1 MQISINRARRKYGLD
16 QAKITRLISQYGIK
30 KEQGYVEYNYPC
42 GTIFAGA
49 KAKSKATL
57 IDEQQLKDA
66 LCRDITAR
74 RTANS

>member
-16 QAKITRLISQYGIK
+16 QTKIKRLISQYGIK

-66 LCRDITAR
+66 LCLESIARQTA
-74 RTANS
+74 SS